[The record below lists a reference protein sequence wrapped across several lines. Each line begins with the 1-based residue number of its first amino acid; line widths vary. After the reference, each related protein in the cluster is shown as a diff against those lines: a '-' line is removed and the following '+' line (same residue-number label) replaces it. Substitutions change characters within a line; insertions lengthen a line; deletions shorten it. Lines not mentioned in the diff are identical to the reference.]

1 MSYEE
6 ADAIAENVGKG
17 LRELGQQS
25 NKPLC
30 IFADTRA
37 EWMLTA
43 QACFKQSFP
52 VVTLY
57 TNLGEDAIAH
67 GLNETEVETVITS
80 HELLPKFK
88 KILKSTPKVKN
99 IVFFENPIKKTAMT
113 GKIIMHLNLIIVM
126 YLKVTEKMSN

>member
-6 ADAIAENVGKG
+6 ADVIADNVGKG
-17 LRELGQQS
+17 LQVLGQQS
-25 NKPLC
+25 NKPIC

-52 VVTLY
+52 IVTLY

-99 IVFFENPIKKTAMT
+99 IIFFENPIKRTATAGKKITQWKLNILTCLQVT
-113 GKIIMHLNLIIVM
+113 GMM
-126 YLKVTEKMSN
+126 

>member
-113 GKIIMHLNLIIVM
+113 GKIIMHLNLIIM
-126 YLKVTEKMSN
+126 MHLKVTEKMSN

>member
-43 QACFKQSFP
+43 QASFKQSFP

-80 HELLPKFK
+80 NELLPKFK
-88 KILKSTPKVKN
+88 KIINSAPKVKI
-99 IVFFENPIKKTAMT
+99 IVFFETPIEKTAT
-113 GKIIMHLNLIIVM
+113 SGK
-126 YLKVTEKMSN
+126 

>member
-67 GLNETEVETVITS
+67 GLNETELETVIMS

-99 IVFFENPIKKTAMT
+99 IVFFETPMKKTAT
-113 GKIIMHLNLIIVM
+113 SGK
-126 YLKVTEKMSN
+126 

>member
-1 MSYEE
+1 MSYDE
-6 ADAIAENVGKG
+6 ADAIADNVGRG
-17 LRELGQQS
+17 LRVLGQQS
-25 NKPLC
+25 KKPLC

-99 IVFFENPIKKTAMT
+99 IIFFENPIKKTATAGKTITQGKLNILTCLQVT
-113 GKIIMHLNLIIVM
+113 GMM
-126 YLKVTEKMSN
+126 

>member
-6 ADAIAENVGKG
+6 ADAIADNVGRG
-17 LRELGQQS
+17 LRLLGQPS
-25 NKPLC
+25 NTPLC

-43 QACFKQSFP
+43 QACFKQAFP

-57 TNLGEDAIAH
+57 TNLGEEAIAH

-80 HELLPKFK
+80 HELLPKFRNILKLTPHVK
-88 KILKSTPKVKN
+88 KI
-99 IVFFENPIKKTAMT
+99 IYFENPILKTDVS
-113 GKIIMHLNLIIVM
+113 GNNI
-126 YLKVTEKMSN
+126 

>member
-6 ADAIAENVGKG
+6 ADAIATNVGKG
-17 LRELGQQS
+17 LRVLGQQP

-37 EWMLTA
+37 EWMLSA

-57 TNLGEDAIAH
+57 TNLGEDATVH
-67 GLNETEVETVITS
+67 GINEAEVETVITS

-88 KILKSTPKVKN
+88 RILHKTPTVKN
-99 IVFFENPIKKTAMT
+99 IVYFENPIKTT
-113 GKIIMHLNLIIVM
+113 VTHGKIFREIHYTSFSSI
-126 YLKVTEKMSN
+126 